1 MGEEEEEARMCPHG
15 QCGMFVL
22 QRDVCV
28 LDDLK
33 DLICS
38 LSDFPYAGKFKK
50 LIVGKTLI
58 QANPTR

>member
-1 MGEEEEEARMCPHG
+1 VWVVGEEEEET
-15 QCGMFVL
+15 GMFAL

-28 LDDLK
+28 LDDFK

-38 LSDFPYAGKFKK
+38 LSDFPYAGKFKE
-50 LIVGKTLI
+50 LIVGKSLD

>member
-1 MGEEEEEARMCPHG
+1 MGEEEEET
-15 QCGMFVL
+15 GMFAL

-28 LDDLK
+28 LDDFK

-38 LSDFPYAGKFKK
+38 LSDFSYAGKFKE
-50 LIVGKTLI
+50 LIVGKSLD